1 MNNLEQ
7 TYQRGE
13 ILKAAWLLPPSLE
26 MEGGIYARYSS
37 LCENES
43 YGPMIYDNWEV
54 LTCEIAVGL
63 VYDVAVWSLNDAN
76 DRIDLFN
83 ATNVNDSQKCGH
95 VRGAFAIFFSGRNPS
110 YPWNNSKSINGFN

>member
-63 VYDVAVWSLNDAN
+63 VYGVAVWSLNDAN